1 MPFNESNNV
10 VSYFGNELPSIDA
23 NTVKNFPIKAQ
34 ILRLQAGKAGDLGE
48 KSYKPIVSFC
58 QGSVSDGGDA
68 LIDKTIHNI
77 SIKTENDCGY
87 ALKIK
92 QDVNNKSEINIGYI
106 NSSDGV
112 NIYSSSNNLQFT
124 KLISGSVETSST
136 YNNGNAIK
144 DFTVNTNGV
153 STISSVLDS
162 ELNLNKYYLNMN
174 DGADCSKFLTA
185 TISDSSSGTPSISES
200 LKDLLNVY
208 VVETDV
214 NDNYL
219 SYTTEEKT
227 FTGSSGSIN
236 IESGKSFAAGDIIR
250 IQYSNVNGIN
260 FIIATVTAYAG
271 TLLSFNKIGYPE
283 NTGKSTISLGSFVTI
298 NAVWNWDDNA
308 ITLNSHC
315 ISYTRTPS
323 ILQAQNNDTFK
334 SYFSSTN
341 KPGFRLLYKKEKTN
355 LIQECK
361 NEMKWM
367 RDLFSD
373 VGVELIGKSFATNRI
388 TNRDYI
394 RSQYAGKSQLINK
407 NKFSILFNGFYS
419 TSNPNQSVYFN
430 GYYGNQ
436 TYSDSRES
444 VKDSIIGS
452 IVTNSGNVEIII
464 GNGAFKDDN
473 YVYRPYFTMKLYEV
487 LVYKNIAGLS
497 TTKPQRIICDYLI
510 SKYKNKAFFDTSEIQ
525 TDAPIYYSQADR
537 PNIFGKVQKIIS

>member
-1 MPFNESNNV
+1 MPFNEFNDV
-10 VSYFGNELPSIDA
+10 ASYYGNELPSIDTK
-23 NTVKNFPIKAQ
+23 TVNNFPTTAQ
-34 ILRLQAGKAGDLGE
+34 ILKLEGGKPGDLGE

-68 LIDKTIHNI
+68 LINKTIHKIN
-77 SIKTENDCGY
+77 IKTENDCGY

-92 QDVNNKSEINIGYI
+92 QDANNKSEVNIGYI
-106 NSSDGV
+106 NPSSGI
-112 NIYSSSNNLQFT
+112 NIYLSSNDLQFT
-124 KLISGSVETSST
+124 KLISGSTETSSV

-162 ELNLNKYYLNMN
+162 ELNLNKYYLDMN

-185 TISDSSSGTPSISES
+185 TISDSSSGTPSISEA
-200 LKDLLNVY
+200 LTDLLNVY

-214 NDNYL
+214 NDGYL

-227 FTGSSGSIN
+227 FTTTSGNIN

-250 IQYSNVNGIN
+250 IQYTNIETN
-260 FIIATVTAYAG
+260 FIIATVISNVG
-271 TLLSFNKIGYPE
+271 TLLSFNNIVYPKDSNKSKIL
-283 NTGKSTISLGSFVTI
+283 LGSFVTI
-298 NAVWNWDDNA
+298 NAVWSWNDNL
-308 ITLNSHC
+308 ITPNSHC

-323 ILQAQNNDTFK
+323 ALQAQNNDTFK

-355 LIQECK
+355 LIQECR

-373 VGVELIGKSFATNRI
+373 VGVEFIGKSFATNRI

-419 TSNPNQSVYFN
+419 TSNPNQPVYFN
-430 GYYGNQ
+430 GYYGNK
-436 TYSDSRES
+436 TYSDSRVS

-452 IVTNSGNVEIII
+452 IVTDSSNVEIII
-464 GNGAFKDDN
+464 GNGSFRVDPSVN
-473 YVYRPYFTMKLYEV
+473 VYRRYFTMKLYEV

-497 TTKPQRIICDYLI
+497 TARPQRIICDYLT
-510 SKYKNKAFFDTSEIQ
+510 SKYKNKTFFDTSEIQ

-537 PNIFGKVQKIIS
+537 PNIFGKVQKII